1 MTKTPVSAASS
12 PELSED
18 CPVHGDTCPF
28 SDKLEVLQQ
37 EVKRLNTQLR
47 IDELTGLYNYRH
59 FLQSL
64 DLEMERSRRSGHPV
78 SLAIMDLDHFKSFND
93 RWGHEAGNQA
103 LLHVA
108 RILRNSL
115 RRLDIPCRYGGEEF
129 AIILPSTS
137 LNAAIKLA
145 ERLRLRIAESVLHMD
160 NQELV
165 VTASFGVDC
174 MKSTERIDVPGFVAR
189 TDHWLYEA
197 KKDGRNSVRHAPE
210 YPETQVNK
218 DERDLLLGD

>member
-1 MTKTPVSAASS
+1 MTKSVASGSELPASLS
-12 PELSED
+12 P
-18 CPVHGDTCPF
+18 CPVHGDSCPF
-28 SDKLEVLQQ
+28 ADEVVKLRQ
-37 EVKRLNTQLR
+37 EVQALNTMVR
-47 IDELTGLYNYRH
+47 VDELTGLYNYRH
-59 FLQSL
+59 FLQSM

-78 SLAIMDLDHFKSFND
+78 SLVIMDLDHFKSFND

-103 LLHVA
+103 LVHIA

-129 AIILPSTS
+129 AIILPGTP
-137 LNAAIKLA
+137 LHAAIKLA
-145 ERLRLRIAESVLHMD
+145 DRLRLRIAESVLHLD
-160 NQELV
+160 NQALT

-189 TDHWLYEA
+189 ADHWLYEA
-197 KKDGRNSVRHAPE
+197 KKVGRNSVRHAPDR
-210 YPETQVNK
+210 PETHVSK

>member
-1 MTKTPVSAASS
+1 MTKSLVSATSS
-12 PELSED
+12 SGLSEE

-28 SDKLEVLQQ
+28 ADKLEVLQQ
-37 EVKRLNTQLR
+37 EIKQLNTQVR

-59 FLQSL
+59 FLQSI

-78 SLAIMDLDHFKSFND
+78 SLVIMDLDHFKSFND

-103 LLHVA
+103 LVHIA

-129 AIILPSTS
+129 AIILPGTP
-137 LNAAIKLA
+137 LHAAIKLA
-145 ERLRLRIAESVLHMD
+145 DRLRLRIAESVLHLD
-160 NQELV
+160 NQALT

-189 TDHWLYEA
+189 ADHWLYEA
-197 KKDGRNSVRHAPE
+197 KKVGRNSVRHAPDR
-210 YPETQVNK
+210 PETHVSK